1 MLNAR
6 TALSPRT
13 PIVIHLHVHPKRE
26 HVVKPYAASS
36 KRSYKCGKSICVVKK
51 NKKKQLSTSFNH
63 LKECLDS
70 CEVALWISL
79 HQPQGIPRF
88 GSAVLI
94 SIAVKAADSTPTG
107 TKPGWSSTSLCK
119 KMVHRVPP
127 EFRGPLRW
135 NDWNLKWNLKL
146 NQTTAVRASA
156 EATLASQH
164 SHGL

>member
-79 HQPQGIPRF
+79 HQPQGNPQIWLCGPHFHRCQS
-88 GSAVLI
+88 GGQHPNRD
-94 SIAVKAADSTPTG
+94 KAWLKQHKSLQENGPPCST
-107 TKPGWSSTSLCK
+107 
-119 KMVHRVPP
+119 VPS
-127 EFRGPLRW
+127 EFWGPIG
-135 NDWNLKWNLKL
+135 
-146 NQTTAVRASA
+146 QSA
-156 EATLASQH
+156 EMTEIS
-164 SHGL
+164 S